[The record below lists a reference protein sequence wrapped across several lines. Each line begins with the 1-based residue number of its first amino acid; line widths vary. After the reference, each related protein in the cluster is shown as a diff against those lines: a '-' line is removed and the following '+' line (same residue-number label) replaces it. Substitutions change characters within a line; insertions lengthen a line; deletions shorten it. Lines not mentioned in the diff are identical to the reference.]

1 MCFLCELACS
11 YFSLEEEGASIDVWD
26 MLRDM
31 RAKFSLAKSLL
42 KINDSS
48 KEPSEASLR
57 SKNKESSNSKT
68 LAW

>member
-1 MCFLCELACS
+1 MFLFL
-11 YFSLEEEGASIDVWD
+11 LEEEAASIDVWD

-42 KINDSS
+42 NINDSS

-57 SKNKESSNSKT
+57 TKNKESSNSKT